1 MNLLE
6 RAKKN
11 LPETVE
17 YKGRFSPPMINSFIQ
32 GNKTIITNLK
42 DISKYLNRDF
52 NHLVKFFVKEFACS
66 YLVKDDRLI
75 LTGRF
80 NGRKLNEKLEKY
92 INTYVICKE
101 CGSPDTKLERK
112 DNILYLK
119 CMACQAEYP
128 VPKI

>member
-1 MNLLE
+1 MKLLE
-6 RAKKN
+6 KAKKS
-11 LPETVE
+11 LPEVVE
-17 YKGRFSPPMINSFIQ
+17 YKGRFNPPRINSFIQ
-32 GNKTIITNLK
+32 GNKTIIKNLK
-42 DISKYLNRDF
+42 DIAKDVNRDF
-52 NHLVKFFVKEFACS
+52 DHLVRFFVKEFACS

-80 NGRKLNEKLEKY
+80 NENKLNEKLEKY
-92 INTYVICKE
+92 INIYVICKE
-101 CGSPDTKLERK
+101 CGSPDTKLEKK

>member
-1 MNLLE
+1 MKLLE
-6 RAKKN
+6 KAKKN
-11 LPETVE
+11 LPETIE

-80 NGRKLNEKLEKY
+80 NERKLNEKLEKY
-92 INTYVICKE
+92 INVYVICKE